1 MLPAIE
7 RRKPPP
13 IALLREQ
20 SLRIAITPNRALMM
34 GRLDLSVAVKHF
46 ALAPNRHHCA
56 VKRRFGLWV

>member
-20 SLRIAITPNRALMM
+20 SLRIAIAPNAAFMM
-34 GRLDLSVAVKHF
+34 GWFDFAVPVQDFPVF
-46 ALAPNRHHCA
+46 ADGHHRT
-56 VKRRFGLWV
+56 VKRRFGLRI